1 MSLIVGVYVNKQ
13 AVLLA
18 AAARIAEVVGL
29 KWDLKMAREE
39 LSLTKRQLE
48 ENKGE

>member
-1 MSLIVGVYVNKQ
+1 MNKQ
-13 AVLLA
+13 VVLLA
-18 AAARIAEVVGL
+18 AATHTAEVTGL
-29 KWDLKMAREE
+29 KWNLEQAKEE